1 MTNRFSNRY
10 LPYLFMLPA
19 ILILLFVYICPFFS
33 SIYISMTDWNGISWA
48 MNFIGFK
55 NFIDILNEPSIGE
68 ILLNNLKYFLVL
80 VFVQNF
86 AAVIF
91 AVLIDSVIAGRNFFR
106 AVFFMPTIVATVA
119 IGFIWTLM
127 LDPVNG
133 SIPNMAD
140 KLGITFLS
148 GVQWLGDPNVTLFVI
163 AFVSMWQWTG
173 WNMVIYIAGLQSIP
187 KDLYESSDIDGASG
201 LSKFRHI
208 TIPMLAP
215 AITVN
220 MVMSTIGVLKFFDMP
235 FIMTKGGPGH
245 STETLAITIYNNAF
259 LINKMGYGTAISL
272 VLFILVLAITIFQ
285 TMYFRRAEEDIN

>member
-19 ILILLFVYICPFFS
+19 ILILLFVYIGPFFS

-68 ILLNNLKYFLVL
+68 ILLNNLKYLLVL
-80 VFVQNF
+80 VFIQNF
-86 AAVIF
+86 AAVIL
-91 AVLIDSVIAGRNFFR
+91 AVLIDRVIAVKNFFR

-119 IGFIWTLM
+119 IGFIWTLI

-133 SIPNMAD
+133 SIPNIVD

-187 KDLYESSDIDGASG
+187 KDLYESSDIDGASA
-201 LSKFRHI
+201 LSKFKHI

>member
-1 MTNRFSNRY
+1 
-10 LPYLFMLPA
+10 MLPA
-19 ILILLFVYICPFFS
+19 ILILAFVFIGPFFS
-33 SIYISMTDWNGISWA
+33 SVYISMTDWDGISWK
-48 MNFIGFK
+48 MDFIGLK
-55 NFIDILNEPSIGE
+55 NFIDIINEPSIGE
-68 ILLNNLKYFLVL
+68 ILLNNLKYLLIL

-86 AAVIF
+86 AAVLL
-91 AVLIDSVIAGRNFFR
+91 AVMVDGVAAGRNFFR
-106 AVFFMPTIVATVA
+106 AVFFMPTIIATVA

-133 SIPNMAD
+133 SIPNFAA
-140 KLGITFLS
+140 KLGLSFLT

-187 KDLYESSDIDGASG
+187 KDLYESSDIDGAG
-201 LSKFRHI
+201 APSKFRHI
-208 TIPMLAP
+208 TLPMLAP

-245 STETLAITIYNNAF
+245 STETLAITIYNNSF
-259 LINKMGYGTAISL
+259 LINKMGYGTAISI
-272 VLFILVLAITIFQ
+272 VLFILVLMITIFQ
-285 TMYFRRAEEDIN
+285 TIYFRRAEEDIN